1 MKFTLP
7 RHRLPGPRPE
17 AAASG
22 RNVYWTTTL
31 KVGMLA
37 LMSAVLVIN
46 TGCAHAPAK
55 RVGMV
60 TQLKSDQMAEYRRLQ
75 ADANP
80 GVRDLLVKYHLR
92 NFSIFLQPIEGKW
105 YEFGYYEYTGK
116 DFDGDMARLAKEPR
130 NIEWL
135 KVCDPMQIPL
145 PNAKGW
151 TEMERVYFNW

>member
-1 MKFTLP
+1 MKTPSAFFTL
-7 RHRLPGPRPE
+7 LS
-17 AAASG
+17 AAL
-22 RNVYWTTTL
+22 V
-31 KVGMLA
+31 LA
-37 LMSAVLVIN
+37 G
-46 TGCAHAPAK
+46 GCATQPTK

-60 TQLKSDQMAEYRRLQ
+60 IQLRPEKLEEYKRLH

-92 NFSIFLQPIEGKW
+92 HFSIFLQQIDGKW

-116 DFDGDMARLAKEPR
+116 DFDADMAKLDAEPR

-145 PNAKGW
+145 PGAKSW
-151 TEMERVYFNW
+151 TKMERVYFNR